1 MGWEY
6 VQDKFEYFDT
16 KAPTGLSGLAKRV
29 KTSTSVMVEDA
40 AEEKKMI
47 PHKAKG
53 FCLVFFCLVLFSD
66 YQKTDG
72 YKSQKNLPGNTLKL
86 TQERDHK
93 QKSYKKQASSTNQS
107 QGSVPSVTA

>member
-1 MGWEY
+1 MY
-6 VQDKFEYFDT
+6 MDKFEYVDS
-16 KAPTGLSGLAKRV
+16 KAPTGLSGLTKRV
-29 KTSTSVMVEDA
+29 KTSNSVMVEDA

-72 YKSQKNLPGNTLKL
+72 YTSKKNLPGNTLKL
-86 TQERDHK
+86 T
-93 QKSYKKQASSTNQS
+93 
-107 QGSVPSVTA
+107 